1 MTDEKKIELSPREHR
16 KETYCGNCGR
26 HGHIYKQCLDPLTS
40 YGLICYRKYED
51 TYQIIL
57 IRRKDTIGYVEFL
70 RGKYNVDN
78 SNYIIKLLNLMTY
91 KEKKRLLDVGNFD
104 ELRDKLTDFGNAIM
118 EIPGKISD
126 FFKGIFTQIK
136 NFFIDAINSVIELV
150 NKIPGVEIDKIE
162 RAPDADS
169 PVVQSNVATTD
180 EGQAMRSDDAYIV
193 PKTPEVD
200 GQVESDNKLDM
211 FKNLLK
217 MLMPQNNDL
226 IPTMEANAAGT
237 NIIDNS
243 VKSVNQNNANQS
255 ISLASRNTDN
265 SFHITNRYKDA

>member
-1 MTDEKKIELSPREHR
+1 LMAPFTAVKELGMLFGSLL
-16 KETYCGNCGR
+16 K
-26 HGHIYKQCLDPLTS
+26 PLKALPKLMIAFS
-40 YGLICYRKYED
+40 SGVVGA
-51 TYQIIL
+51 IISL
-57 IRRKDTIGYVEFL
+57 APFIGIALAVIAGIVALTAAVLYV
-70 RGKYNVDN
+70 RN
-78 SNYIIKLLNLMTY
+78 
-91 KEKKRLLDVGNFD
+91 NFD
-104 ELRDKLTDFGNAIM
+104 KLRDKLTDFGNAIM